1 MSEDRCLNGKKKT
14 EYSKSK
20 KPKRD
25 RDLYFYKRFQNLFK
39 TTIRTQG
46 IYLEMGFRQYM
57 SKV

>member
-1 MSEDRCLNGKKKT
+1 MSEDSCLNGKKKT

-25 RDLYFYKRFQNLFK
+25 RDLYFYKHFQNLFK